1 MARTPNRVRWNNRR
15 KRPESAPG
23 VMQISTRRAFL
34 RTTAVTASA
43 GDASLRQQLPVRMR
57 FGDEGM
63 ELIFTCR
70 NAECHKSFKVGG
82 RGDREDYAS
91 HPDVTMDAVCPYC
104 LEPNPF
110 AWPMG
115 VRFFLTSL
123 ATQVQDTTQ
132 FSRMPSVAGR
142 MARIP
147 GRGDSSSRWEEESMW
162 GQPSSIKSVGER
174 HLLIDTDIHQVP
186 ESAGVIVLYG
196 VNNDPVYVKSV
207 SNLRIALLQAKRK
220 YASAIEF
227 ALSGLDCDDEKSRT
241 HLEKVLRTAF
251 SLRETRDKEVV
262 FSEGSSV

>member
-1 MARTPNRVRWNNRR
+1 
-15 KRPESAPG
+15 
-23 VMQISTRRAFL
+23 
-34 RTTAVTASA
+34 
-43 GDASLRQQLPVRMR
+43 
-57 FGDEGM
+57 M

-123 ATQVQDTTQ
+123 ATQVQDTTK

-186 ESAGVIVLYG
+186 ESAGVFVLYG

-207 SNLRIALLQAKRK
+207 PNLRIALLQAKRQ

-227 ALSGLDCDDEKSRT
+227 ALSGLDCDNEKSRRLPHNAT
-241 HLEKVLRTAF
+241 SASSKDSPSTSTARPIGWDRSTSASTKPNS
-251 SLRETRDKEVV
+251 SLCTN
-262 FSEGSSV
+262 